1 MVETEQINKIKIY
14 GYSQKEKKSA
24 ENLLSAYS
32 VVNATK
38 IVVDTKAVYSLLN
51 IVFYIS
57 DVSENS
63 SNVQDKIMIH
73 QAAYIGKDQNIAH
86 LFMN

>member
-1 MVETEQINKIKIY
+1 MVEIEQINKIKIY

-24 ENLLSAYS
+24 KNLLSAYL

-51 IVFYIS
+51 IVFYIN
-57 DVSENS
+57 D
-63 SNVQDKIMIH
+63 
-73 QAAYIGKDQNIAH
+73 
-86 LFMN
+86 

>member
-14 GYSQKEKKSA
+14 GCSQKEKKSA

-32 VVNATK
+32 IVNATK

-51 IVFYIS
+51 IVFYIF
-57 DVSENS
+57 D
-63 SNVQDKIMIH
+63 
-73 QAAYIGKDQNIAH
+73 
-86 LFMN
+86 